1 MKNKIKLY
9 IESVSKE
16 KGIVIDDNTDLF
28 SAGVLD
34 SLGFIMLLTY
44 LQDEFGIQFTEEN
57 MQVENFLC
65 INAIA
70 EFCESLA

>member
-44 LQDEFGIQFTEEN
+44 LQDEFGIHFTEEN